1 MLAVVTEAPP
11 TPTPEPPEEVVPEEV
26 VPGEAPPIREQDLS
40 GFKYFEV
47 LVPMLARLHHDGCGR
62 DKAHNRDLHLD
73 QYTLLVLLYF
83 FNPIVTSMRGLCQAS
98 TLEKVRK
105 KLGVAPTNPASF
117 SEASSVF
124 DPELLKGVIG
134 GLGQKLQP
142 LRHDPRLDDVG
153 GILTLVDGTEASALA
168 ELVGHLG
175 EGKGGKEGKANR
187 KITLHTHFELLKGV
201 PVDMDVTKAADSE
214 VRNLLD
220 RLLPGRVYVE
230 DRGYACFRLFQGV
243 IDVGSHFVC
252 RLRDNSVY
260 EVTKDNPLTEA
271 DKAAGV
277 VSDQVV
283 WLGCPEKRGELK
295 QKLRVIKV
303 ACTPHRKRIHNGRG
317 GPQQGE
323 FLLIV
328 TDLMDLPAEVI
339 ALIYRCRWGVEIF
352 FRFFKNVLGCRHLL
366 SHREGGIRIQVY
378 ATIIACM
385 LIALWTGRKPNL
397 RTIEMLR
404 FYFAGWAT
412 ERELEAHIAKLKKRD
427 EEKQGEKKP
436 SQ

>member
-1 MLAVVTEAPP
+1 MPGPAAGAAAAIRAEQLA
-11 TPTPEPPEEVVPEEV
+11 
-26 VPGEAPPIREQDLS
+26 
-40 GFKYFEV
+40 GFKYFQV
-47 LVPMLARLHHDGCGR
+47 LVPMLAGLHDDGTGR
-62 DKAHNRDLHLD
+62 DKAHNRNLHLD

-83 FNPIVTSMRGLCQAS
+83 FNPVVTSMRGLCQAS
-98 TLEKVRK
+98 GLEKVRE

-117 SEASSVF
+117 SEAASVF
-124 DPELLKGVIG
+124 DPELLRGVIG

-142 LRHDPRLDDVG
+142 LRHDPRLDEVG
-153 GILTLVDGTEASALA
+153 GILTLVDGTEVSALA
-168 ELVGHLG
+168 QLVSHLG
-175 EGKGGKEGKANR
+175 EGKEGKPNR
-187 KITLHTHFELLKGV
+187 KVTLHTHFELLKGV
-201 PVDMDVTKAADSE
+201 PVDMDVTRAADSE
-214 VRNLLD
+214 VKNLLGK
-220 RLLPGRVYVE
+220 LLPGRVYVD
-230 DRGYACFRLFQGV
+230 DRGYACFRLFQGIV
-243 IDVGSHFVC
+243 DIGSHFVC

-260 EVTKDNPLTEA
+260 EVVEERTLTEA

-277 VSDQVV
+277 ISDQVV
-283 WLGCPEKRGELK
+283 WLGCAGKRGELK
-295 QKLRVIKV
+295 QKLRLIKV
-303 ACTPHRKRIHNGRG
+303 KCTPHHKRIHNGRG

-323 FLLIV
+323 FLLIA

-352 FRFFKNVLGCRHLL
+352 FRFFKHVLGCRHLL

-385 LIALWTGRKPNL
+385 LISLWTGRKPNL

-427 EEKQGEKKP
+427 EEQERGKKP
-436 SQ
+436 NQ